1 MLFIFDFYAFFCA
14 IKIGNV
20 MKKIVVFASGSGTNA
35 ENIIK
40 YFAKTKTGS
49 VVAVFANNRN
59 AGVLERAK
67 TYELPTKVFSKEEL
81 FEGEVL
87 RNLYKIQPDLI
98 VLAGF
103 LLKLPANI
111 IAAYPDKIIN
121 IHPALLPKYGGTG
134 MYGMHI
140 HKAIVANKENETGI
154 TIHFVNENYDEGNII
169 FQQNVVLTG
178 DETPEEVAHKIH
190 YLEQKYF
197 PEVIEEILNLKS

>member
-14 IKIGNV
+14 IKTGKV

-40 YFAKTKTGS
+40 YFAKTKTGN
-49 VVAVFANNRN
+49 VVAVFTNNRN

-67 TYELPTKVFSKEEL
+67 TYEIQTNVFSKEQL

-87 RNLYKIQPDLI
+87 HKVNEIQPDLI

-103 LLKLPANI
+103 LLKFPANI

-169 FQQNVVLTG
+169 FQQNVVLAG

-190 YLEQKYF
+190 DLEQKYF
-197 PEVIEEILNLKS
+197 PTVIEEILNLKS

>member
-1 MLFIFDFYAFFCA
+1 
-14 IKIGNV
+14 

-40 YFAKTKTGS
+40 YFAKTKTGN
-49 VVAVFANNRN
+49 VVAVFTNNRN

-67 TYELPTKVFSKEEL
+67 TYELPAKIFSKEQL

-87 RNLYKIQPDLI
+87 RKLNEIQPDLI

-169 FQQNVVLTG
+169 FQQNVVLAG
-178 DETPEEVAHKIH
+178 DETAEEVANKIH
-190 YLEQKYF
+190 DLEQKYF
-197 PEVIEEILNLKS
+197 PTVIEEILNLKS

>member
-14 IKIGNV
+14 IKTSKV

-40 YFAKTKTGS
+40 YFAKTKTGN
-49 VVAVFANNRN
+49 VVAVFTNNRN

-67 TYELPTKVFSKEEL
+67 TYELPAKIFSKEQL

-87 RNLYKIQPDLI
+87 RKLNEIQPDLI

-111 IAAYPDKIIN
+111 ISAYPDKIIN

-169 FQQNVVLTG
+169 FQQNVVLAG

-190 YLEQKYF
+190 DLEQKYF
-197 PEVIEEILNLKS
+197 PTVIEEILNLKS

>member
-1 MLFIFDFYAFFCA
+1 
-14 IKIGNV
+14 

-40 YFAKTKTGS
+40 YFAKTKTGN
-49 VVAVFANNRN
+49 VVAVFTNNRN

-67 TYELPTKVFSKEEL
+67 TYELPAKIFSKEQL

-87 RNLYKIQPDLI
+87 RKLNEIQPDLI

-169 FQQNVVLTG
+169 FQQNVVLAG

-190 YLEQKYF
+190 DLEQKYF
-197 PEVIEEILNLKS
+197 PTVIEGILNLKS

>member
-1 MLFIFDFYAFFCA
+1 
-14 IKIGNV
+14 

-40 YFAKTKTGS
+40 YFAKTKTGN
-49 VVAVFANNRN
+49 VVAVFTNNRN

-67 TYELPTKVFSKEEL
+67 TYEIQTNVFSKEQL

-87 RNLYKIQPDLI
+87 HKVNEIQPDLI

-169 FQQNVVLTG
+169 FQQNVVLAG

-190 YLEQKYF
+190 DLEQKYF
-197 PEVIEEILNLKS
+197 PTVIEEILNLKS